1 MQLHSYKNNIIAIY
15 IARHIHRCADVLF
28 LRGRE
33 HCFSAYGNH
42 FHSIH
47 AMPCHQFLRRLLI
60 RSRFTDITYLF
71 LSWTSWS
78 TALCHVWRQQKKK
91 HTFKRVLMWM
101 FAVRSWPFHSIPDLH
116 FDKSAL
122 HTSISHIASNLQHG
136 RFSSSLWLMK
146 FIQKGIASN
155 WKRGTKW
162 KRATHCALS
171 SMRWWKHVG
180 RLQPS
185 TPKKNILVYI

>member
-1 MQLHSYKNNIIAIY
+1 MQTFFFFVAGSTAFPLMEITFTA
-15 IARHIHRCADVLF
+15 F
-28 LRGRE
+28 
-33 HCFSAYGNH
+33 
-42 FHSIH
+42 
-47 AMPCHQFLRRLLI
+47 MPCHA
-60 RSRFTDITYLF
+60 
-71 LSWTSWS
+71 TSFWGAFWFAPDLQILHTCS
-78 TALCHVWRQQKKK
+78 CHGHPDWRHSAMSGGKKK
-91 HTFKRVLMWM
+91 NTFKRVLMWM
-101 FAVRSWPFHSIPDLH
+101 FAVRSWPFHSIRDLH

-185 TPKKNILVYI
+185 TLKKNILVYI